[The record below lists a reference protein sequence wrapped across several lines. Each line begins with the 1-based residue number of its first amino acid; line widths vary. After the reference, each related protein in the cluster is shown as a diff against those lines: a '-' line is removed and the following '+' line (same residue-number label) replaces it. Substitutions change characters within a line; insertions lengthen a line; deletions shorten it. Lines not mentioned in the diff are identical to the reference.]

1 MSSTWK
7 NNIEITI
14 FGESHG
20 KAIGIVLGNLPSGIK
35 IDLEEVAKEMKRR
48 APGQDKMS
56 TARKEADKV
65 EIMSGLQDDVT
76 TGAPFIIKRKNA
88 SWS

>member
-20 KAIGIVLGNLPSGIK
+20 KALGIILGNLPAGIK
-35 IDLEEVAKEMKRR
+35 IDMDEVAR
-48 APGQDKMS
+48 
-56 TARKEADKV
+56 
-65 EIMSGLQDDVT
+65 
-76 TGAPFIIKRKNA
+76 
-88 SWS
+88 

>member
-20 KAIGIVLGNLPSGIK
+20 KAIGVVLGNLPSGINMATN
-35 IDLEEVAKEMKRR
+35 IN
-48 APGQDKMS
+48 
-56 TARKEADKV
+56 T
-65 EIMSGLQDDVT
+65 
-76 TGAPFIIKRKNA
+76 FFN
-88 SWS
+88 

>member
-20 KAIGIVLGNLPSGIK
+20 KAIGIVLRKSCQAGIK
-35 IDLEEVAKEMKRR
+35 IDLDAVARGNETPCAR
-48 APGQDKMS
+48 AG
-56 TARKEADKV
+56 
-65 EIMSGLQDDVT
+65 
-76 TGAPFIIKRKNA
+76 
-88 SWS
+88 